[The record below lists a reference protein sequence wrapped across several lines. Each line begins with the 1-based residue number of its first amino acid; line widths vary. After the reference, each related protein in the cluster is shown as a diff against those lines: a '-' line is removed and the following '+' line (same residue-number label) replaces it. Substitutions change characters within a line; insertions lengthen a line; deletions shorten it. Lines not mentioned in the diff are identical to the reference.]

1 MVLDIWVVTA
11 GAMITMGL
19 NAVAVLV
26 SSDAW
31 RTLFWIA
38 ETLGVLVCVAVYIR
52 THDLRGMFAWGF
64 TFVVVTALLLT
75 PRVTIVVNDL
85 TRPDRIDR
93 VDNVPVGL
101 AAPLWLLT
109 SIGNSVATSYENV
122 FHFPDERAY
131 TKTGMLFA
139 SKLMQDS
146 FVMKG
151 QNTLLQDNLNE
162 YIKNC
167 VIPDIQLN
175 RKYTVED
182 VMKSGDISSIIFSQ
196 PSPLRGIYFQ
206 NGAASDFMQCFDVA
220 PKLKAAL
227 ESESQVGG
235 GTFMSHAAAMLPGNR
250 NAQTVYPGMLEGSY
264 EYFFNASKSATA
276 IIKQNVVITGLRR
289 GFNAYSKGMNDTASL
304 VDIASEMSLAKLRLS
319 HAVSYQIA
327 SEVMPQ
333 LHTIFLLLCI
343 AIFPVMMLALFIK
356 ELTWGVV
363 KNYLNFMGSLTL
375 WPVLFAIFNFAVNFS
390 TQGSMGSAPTLS
402 NMNRL
407 METSSTTAG
416 IAGWLMITIPFIS
429 FKLFTSMG
437 QSLAN
442 AGSYLGNSLGGAA
455 TADSAGVA
463 TGNMSMGNVQVDNI
477 NGFKRDT
484 NVVNRDGMVT
494 NQLDNGALVTKTP
507 GGQTI
512 YNTRES
518 TSNMAMDLI
527 SDHNIASA
535 AQRVTR
541 ESQTQTQTALDGY
554 NHSVTQNAASL
565 KQFHDQYG
573 NSDATTLAANTGM
586 SVNDAK
592 RVQEAMST
600 SDAIMKRNGW
610 NAEQTFTEAQN
621 KNREAAVVGSAKVT
635 GGVKV
640 FGKGVDLSAG
650 VEGRGSSGSSSQ
662 LSEGGRS
669 NNEHGRTMTA
679 QEAKTISDGL
689 DVMRNYSVTYNGAH
703 VDNAAAGLMNQ
714 ISAGLNTSDSKY
726 QQYTDSLSRTH
737 EFQRMASQ
745 TDTLSGQV
753 KSNYNQEFV
762 EYVQRTLPQGEAQ
775 NILSSSADPEMR
787 ERREQLAESFMEDKL
802 RSRLDT
808 HYEQAA
814 SHVGDGMET
823 PANVAGAQYGQAY
836 NTAMGDIDGRVEN
849 AKIKTDTGQ
858 RVNTMTSETQA
869 RIDDSDDLVEI
880 DRKGIKDVNELRG
893 KEYDNAG
900 KEFSINYKAEQLH
913 QGSWNPLQW
922 NNSTYSLGNFIND
935 SYKGYQ
941 DDAKKI
947 LENQEA
953 DKK

>member
-1 MVLDIWVVTA
+1 MTLDIWVVSS
-11 GAMITMGL
+11 GSMITMGL
-19 NAVAVLV
+19 NAIAVLV
-26 SSDAW
+26 SSDTW
-31 RTLFWIA
+31 RTLLWMA
-38 ETLGVLVCVAVYIR
+38 ETLGVLACVGMYLK

-64 TFVVVTALLLT
+64 TFVIVTTLLLT
-75 PRVTIVVNDL
+75 PRVTVVVNDL

-93 VDNVPVGL
+93 VDNVPLGL
-101 AAPLWLLT
+101 ATPLWLLT
-109 SIGNSVATSYENV
+109 GVGYSVATGYENV

-151 QNTLLQDNLNE
+151 KNGVLQDNLNE

-182 VMKSGDISSIIFSQ
+182 VMKSGDISSLIFSQ
-196 PSPLRGIYFQ
+196 PSPLRGVYFQ
-206 NGAASDFMQCFDVA
+206 NGTASDFMLCIDVA

-235 GTFMSHAAAMLPGNR
+235 GTFMSHAAAMLPGNK
-250 NAQTVYPGMLEGSY
+250 NAQTIYPGMLESSY
-264 EYFFNASKSATA
+264 EYFFSSSKSATG
-276 IIKQNVVITGLRR
+276 IIRQNVAIAGLRR
-289 GFNAYSKGMNDTASL
+289 GFNAYSKAMNDTASL
-304 VDIASEMSLAKLRLS
+304 VDIASETSLAKLRLS
-319 HAVSYQIA
+319 HAVSNQIA
-327 SEVMPQ
+327 SEILPQ

-343 AIFPVMMLALFIK
+343 AIFPVMALALFIK
-356 ELTWGVV
+356 ELTRGVV
-363 KNYLNFMGSLTL
+363 KNYLNFMGSLML
-375 WPVLFAIFNFAVNFS
+375 WPVLFAIFNFAVNFN
-390 TQGSMGSAPTLS
+390 TQGSMGSGPTLS

-407 METSSTTAG
+407 MQTSSTTAG
-416 IAGWLMITIPFIS
+416 IAGWLMISIPFIS

-442 AGSYLGNSLGGAA
+442 AGSYLGNSLAGAA

-463 TGNMSMGNVQVDNI
+463 TGNMSYGNVQVDMI

-494 NQLDNGALVTKTP
+494 NQIGNGALITKTAE
-507 GGQTI
+507 GQTI
-512 YNTRES
+512 YDVP
-518 TSNMAMDLI
+518 TSRLPMDLI
-527 SDHNIASA
+527 SDHSIASA
-535 AQRVTR
+535 AQRATR

-573 NSDATTLAANTGM
+573 NSDAATLAASTGM
-586 SVNDAK
+586 SVNDSK
-592 RVQEAMST
+592 RVQDAMST

-610 NAEQTFTEAQN
+610 SAEQTYTEAQN
-621 KNREAAVVGSAKVT
+621 KNREAAVVGSAKVK
-635 GGVKV
+635 GGATL
-640 FGKGVDLSAG
+640 FGKGIDLSAG

-669 NNEHGRTMTA
+669 NTENGRSMTA

-689 DVMRNYSVTYNGAH
+689 DVMRNYSVTFNGAH
-703 VDNAAAGLMNQ
+703 VDNAAAGLMSQ

-737 EFQRMASQ
+737 EFQRLASQ
-745 TDTLSGQV
+745 TDTLSAQV

-762 EYVQRTLPQGEAQ
+762 EYVQRTLPQEEAQ
-775 NILSSSADPEMR
+775 SILSNSADSAMR

-802 RSRLDT
+802 RSKLDT

-814 SHVGDGMET
+814 SHVGDGMKT
-823 PANVAGAQYGQAY
+823 PVNVAGAQYGKAY
-836 NTAMGDIDGRVEN
+836 NATMNDIDGRVEN
-849 AKIKTDTGQ
+849 AKIKTDTGK
-858 RVNTMTSETQA
+858 RVDNLTSETQN
-869 RIDDSDDLVEI
+869 RIDEDDDLVEI
-880 DRKGIKDVNELRG
+880 DRKGIKDVNETS
-893 KEYDNAG
+893 KMEYANTEKDFRVNFHA
-900 KEFSINYKAEQLH
+900 AELQ
-913 QGSWNPLQW
+913 QASWSPLQW
-922 NNSTYSLGNFIND
+922 D
-935 SYKGYQ
+935 SWKDIDLNPSNIVKGTHEGYI
-941 DDAKKI
+941 DRSRKD
-947 LENQEA
+947 LESKE
-953 DKK
+953 

>member
-1 MVLDIWVVTA
+1 MMTLDIWVVSS
-11 GAMITMGL
+11 GSMITMGL
-19 NAVAVLV
+19 NAIAVLM
-26 SSDAW
+26 SSDTW
-31 RTLFWIA
+31 RTLLWMA
-38 ETLGVLVCVAVYIR
+38 ETLGVLACVGMYLK

-64 TFVVVTALLLT
+64 TFVIVTALLLT
-75 PRVTIVVNDL
+75 PRVTVVVNDL

-93 VDNVPVGL
+93 VDNVPLGL
-101 AAPLWLLT
+101 ATPLWLLT
-109 SIGNSVATSYENV
+109 GVGYSVATGYENV

-151 QNTLLQDNLNE
+151 KNGVLQDNLNE

-182 VMKSGDISSIIFSQ
+182 VMKSGDISSLIFSQ
-196 PSPLRGIYFQ
+196 PSPLRGVYFQ
-206 NGAASDFMQCFDVA
+206 NGTASDFMLCIDAA
-220 PKLKAAL
+220 PKLKTAL

-235 GTFMSHAAAMLPGNR
+235 GTFMSHAAAMLPGNK
-250 NAQTVYPGMLEGSY
+250 NAQTIYPGMLESSY
-264 EYFFNASKSATA
+264 EYFFSSSKSATG
-276 IIKQNVVITGLRR
+276 IIRQNVAIAGLRR
-289 GFNAYSKGMNDTASL
+289 GFNAYSKAMNDTASL
-304 VDIASEMSLAKLRLS
+304 VDIASETSLAKLRLS
-319 HAVSYQIA
+319 HAVSNQIA
-327 SEVMPQ
+327 SEILPQ

-343 AIFPVMMLALFIK
+343 AIFPVMALALFIK

-363 KNYLNFMGSLTL
+363 KNYLNFMGSLML
-375 WPVLFAIFNFAVNFS
+375 WPVLFAIFNFAVNFN
-390 TQGSMGSAPTLS
+390 TQGSMGSGPTLS

-407 METSSTTAG
+407 MQTSSTTAG
-416 IAGWLMITIPFIS
+416 IAGWLMISIPFIS

-442 AGSYLGNSLGGAA
+442 AGSYLGNSLAGAA

-463 TGNMSMGNVQVDNI
+463 TGNMSYGNVQVENI

-494 NQLDNGALVTKTP
+494 NQIGNGALITKTAE
-507 GGQTI
+507 GQTI
-512 YNTRES
+512 YDVP
-518 TSNMAMDLI
+518 TSKLATDVI
-527 SDHNIASA
+527 SDHSIASA
-535 AQRVTR
+535 AQKLTR

-573 NSDATTLAANTGM
+573 NSDAATLAASTGM
-586 SVNDAK
+586 SVNDSK
-592 RVQEAMST
+592 RVQDAMST

-610 NAEQTFTEAQN
+610 SAEQTYTEAQN
-621 KNREAAVVGSAKVT
+621 KNREAAVVGSAKVK
-635 GGVKV
+635 GGATL
-640 FGKGVDLSAG
+640 FGKGIDLSAG

-669 NNEHGRTMTA
+669 NTESGRSMTA

-689 DVMRNYSVTYNGAH
+689 DVMRNYSVTFNGAH
-703 VDNAAAGLMNQ
+703 VDNAAAGLMSQ

-762 EYVQRTLPQGEAQ
+762 EYVQRTLPQEEAQ
-775 NILSSSADPEMR
+775 NILSSSADSAMR

-802 RSRLDT
+802 RSKLDT

-814 SHVGDGMET
+814 SHVGDGMKT
-823 PANVAGAQYGQAY
+823 PVNVAGAQYGKAY
-836 NTAMGDIDGRVEN
+836 NATMNDIDGRVEN
-849 AKIKTDTGQ
+849 AKIKTDTGK
-858 RVNTMTSETQA
+858 RVDNLTSETQN
-869 RIDDSDDLVEI
+869 RIDENDDLVEI
-880 DRKGIKDVNELRG
+880 DRKGIKDVNETR
-893 KEYDNAG
+893 KTEYDNAG
-900 KEFSINYKAEQLH
+900 KDFSINYKAEQLH

-922 NNSTYSLGNFIND
+922 SNATYSLGNLGSD
-935 SYKGYQ
+935 SYKDYQ
-941 DDAKKI
+941 DDAKKR